1 LGERIIELL
10 VQNNLVSSLPDLY
23 LLKKKELLE
32 LEGFAE
38 KSASKLLNSIE
49 DSKETTLSR
58 FIYALGIREVGEAT
72 ALSLSLNFLNIE
84 RFLLASKEE
93 LIEINDIGPIAADHI
108 SNYLSKKDNQNQIKK
123 LLKLGIKLKEVQIQ
137 SDSLLSAKVV
147 VITGSFSSVARSQL
161 KEELIRTGAR
171 VSSSVSKRTD
181 YLVAGEK
188 PGSKLKKALDLGV
201 EVLEEDDVLR
211 ILKQ

>member
-1 LGERIIELL
+1 MYKR
-10 VQNNLVSSLPDLY
+10 QVSSLPDLY
-23 LLKKKELLE
+23 LLKKEDLLE

-49 DSKETTLSR
+49 NSKETTLSR

-93 LIEINDIGPIAADHI
+93 LIDINDIGPIAADHI
-108 SNYLSKKDNQNQIKK
+108 FNYLSKKDNQNQIKK
-123 LLKLGIKLKEVQIQ
+123 LLKLGIKLQEVQIQ
-137 SDSLLSAKVV
+137 SDNLLSAKVV
-147 VITGSFSSVARSQL
+147 VITGSFTGIARSQL
-161 KEELIRTGAR
+161 KEELIRVGAR

-181 YLVAGEK
+181 FLVTGEK

>member
-1 LGERIIELL
+1 MGERIIELL

-93 LIEINDIGPIAADHI
+93 LIEKLNNTEGFVTCYWSENEKDEIEIKELTSATIRCYPLDNKVTKISINHKDKEGFFTIF
-108 SNYLSKKDNQNQIKK
+108 SK
-123 LLKLGIKLKEVQIQ
+123 
-137 SDSLLSAKVV
+137 A
-147 VITGSFSSVARSQL
+147 
-161 KEELIRTGAR
+161 
-171 VSSSVSKRTD
+171 
-181 YLVAGEK
+181 Y
-188 PGSKLKKALDLGV
+188 
-201 EVLEEDDVLR
+201 
-211 ILKQ
+211 